1 MVCIALTHNI
11 LEGLGGVGVRARGA
25 GHAPARACAHGWA
38 VCPHSLDLET
48 RRQAS
53 LLVRDRVRVPKRD
66 VTQLAIIVY
75 VGGGME
81 KGRGEAPEPR

>member
-1 MVCIALTHNI
+1 MALTYNI
-11 LEGLGGVGVRARGA
+11 LEGLGGVGLRARGA

-53 LLVRDRVRVPKRD
+53 LARDRARVPKRD
-66 VTQLAIIVY
+66 VTQFLDGVPFH
-75 VGGGME
+75 
-81 KGRGEAPEPR
+81 KLTQQR

>member
-1 MVCIALTHNI
+1 MVLMALTYNI
-11 LEGLGGVGVRARGA
+11 LEGQGGVGLRARGA

-53 LLVRDRVRVPKRD
+53 LARGRARVPKRD
-66 VTQLAIIVY
+66 VTQL
-75 VGGGME
+75 MML
-81 KGRGEAPEPR
+81 

>member
-1 MVCIALTHNI
+1 MGITARKRHTFRVNKSFESRIIALALNI

-25 GHAPARACAHGWA
+25 GHAPARACARGWA

-53 LLVRDRVRVPKRD
+53 LARDRARVP
-66 VTQLAIIVY
+66 
-75 VGGGME
+75 
-81 KGRGEAPEPR
+81 

>member
-1 MVCIALTHNI
+1 MVFMALMYNI

-53 LLVRDRVRVPKRD
+53 LARDRARVPKRD
-66 VTQLAIIVY
+66 VTQFLDMA
-75 VGGGME
+75 
-81 KGRGEAPEPR
+81 